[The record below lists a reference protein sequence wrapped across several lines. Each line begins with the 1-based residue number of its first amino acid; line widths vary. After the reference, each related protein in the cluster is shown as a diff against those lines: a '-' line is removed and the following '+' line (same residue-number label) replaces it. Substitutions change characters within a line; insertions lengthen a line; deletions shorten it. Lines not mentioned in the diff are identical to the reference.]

1 MTKKQRLEIAQW
13 AIKQAQNSGADDVAV
28 NISKSRRVE
37 IEIRDKKID
46 KLKESTQNSLDL
58 SLYVNKKYSSH
69 STNKLD
75 KTELKKFIRETVAM
89 TRYLSQ
95 DPYRSLPDPE
105 LFREMEKKELKIND
119 STYHSIDSK
128 KRIQIAKKI
137 EAAALNAND
146 NIISVT
152 AGYYDNHSEMVKV
165 LSNGFVGERESTF
178 FSAGAEATLRGKDK
192 TRTEDWYYASTR
204 FIEDLPVP
212 GKLGKEAVIRAAKK
226 IGQTKIKSGIYD
238 MIVENR
244 SMGRLLYYFYIPM
257 QARSIQQKRSYL
269 EGKLNTKIA
278 SDKLTIID
286 DPFLPKGIGS
296 RHFDY
301 EGIAAKKRVIIEK
314 GILKE
319 YFIDNYYGKKLG
331 MKPNSGSFSNITFKS
346 GNLNLDGLIKK
357 VKKGIL
363 VTNFIGGNSNSTTGD
378 FSFGIFG
385 LLIEDGKIIKPVN
398 EMNITGNLDSL
409 MKNLYMVGK
418 DAYPYSSLR
427 SPSFYF
433 KDVSFSG
440 I

>member
-1 MTKKQRLEIAQW
+1 MNKKQRLEIARW
-13 AIKQAQNSGADDVAV
+13 AMKQAQKSGANEVSV
-28 NISKSRRVE
+28 TLSKSRR
-37 IEIRDKKID
+37 IEIAVRDKKID

-75 KTELKKFIRETVAM
+75 KVELKNFIEETVAM
-89 TRYLSQ
+89 TKYLSQ
-95 DPYRSLPDPE
+95 DPYRSLPD
-105 LFREMEKKELKIND
+105 LDLCRGLEKKELEIND
-119 STYHSIDSK
+119 NTYHSIDSK

-137 EAAALNAND
+137 ELAAMKESD
-146 NIISVT
+146 KIISVT

-165 LSNGFVGERESTF
+165 LSNGFVGERESTYY
-178 FSAGAEATLRGKDK
+178 SAGAEATLKGKDK
-192 TRTEDWYYASTR
+192 GRTEDWFYASTR
-204 FIEDLPVP
+204 FFEDLPAP
-212 GKLGKEAVIRAAKK
+212 HKLGKEAVIRASKK

-244 SMGRLLYYFYIPM
+244 SMGRLMYYFYTPM
-257 QARSIQQKRSYL
+257 RARSIQQKRSYL
-269 EGKLNTKIA
+269 EGKLNKKIA
-278 SDKLTIID
+278 SEKLTVTD

-296 RHFDY
+296 RHFDS
-301 EGIAAKKRVIIEK
+301 EGIAAKKRVIIDK

-319 YFIDNYYGKKLG
+319 YFIDDYYGKKLG
-331 MKPNSGSFSNITFKS
+331 MKPNSGSFSNITFQQD
-346 GNLNLDGLIKK
+346 NLNLDGMIKK

-385 LLIEDGKIIKPVN
+385 LYIEDGKIIKPVN

-409 MKNLYMVGK
+409 MKQIKLVGN
-418 DAYPYSSLR
+418 DPNEYSSLR
-427 SPSFYF
+427 SPSVYF
-433 KDVSFSG
+433 KNVNFSG

>member
-1 MTKKQRLEIAQW
+1 MNKKQKLEIAQW
-13 AIKQAQNSGADDVAV
+13 AVKQAQKNGADDVAV
-28 NISKSRRVE
+28 NISKSRR
-37 IEIRDKKID
+37 IEIQVRDKKID

-69 STNKLD
+69 GTNKLD
-75 KTELKKFIRETVAM
+75 KVELKKFIEETVAM
-89 TRYLSQ
+89 TKYLSQ
-95 DPYRSLPDPE
+95 DPHRALPDPE
-105 LFREMEKKELKIND
+105 LYKGMEKKDLEIND
-119 STYHSIDSK
+119 KSYQSLDSK
-128 KRIQIAKKI
+128 RRVQIAREI
-137 EAAALNAND
+137 EAAAMKESD
-146 NIISVT
+146 RIISVT

-165 LSNGFVGERESTF
+165 HSNGFLGERESTS

-204 FIEDLPVP
+204 FFNDLPSP
-212 GKLGKEAVIRAAKK
+212 GELGKGAVTRAAQK
-226 IGQTKIKSGIYD
+226 IGQTKIKTGTYD

-244 SMGRLLYYFYIPM
+244 SMGRMLYYFYVPM
-257 QARSIQQKRSYL
+257 RARYIQQKRSYM
-269 EGKLNTKIA
+269 EGKLNKKVA
-278 SDKLTIID
+278 SEKLTVID

-301 EGIAAKKRVIIEK
+301 EGIAAKKRVIIDK
-314 GILKE
+314 GILKQ

-331 MKPNSGSFSNITFKS
+331 MKPNSGSFSNIIFQY
-346 GNLNLDGLIKK
+346 GNLNLEGLIKK

-385 LLIEDGKIIKPVN
+385 LYIEDGKIIKPVN

-409 MKNLYMVGK
+409 MKNLHMVGN
-418 DAYPYSSLR
+418 DPNPYSSLR
-427 SPSFYF
+427 SPSIYF